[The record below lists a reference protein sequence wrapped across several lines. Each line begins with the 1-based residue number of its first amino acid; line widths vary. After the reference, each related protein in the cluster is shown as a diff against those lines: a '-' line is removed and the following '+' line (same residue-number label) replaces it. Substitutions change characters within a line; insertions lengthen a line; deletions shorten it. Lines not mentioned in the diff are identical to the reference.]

1 MLCECYLVCVAL
13 DEIPIAQALLVGDF
27 LTAQPLPLSVP
38 DVVNFAH
45 ASLEVCDPDHAPL
58 PVIGDVK
65 AALTAA
71 TLLFCRFRRLLASF
85 SVRLLFYQW

>member
-1 MLCECYLVCVAL
+1 MLE
-13 DEIPIAQALLVGDF
+13 EILIAQALLVGDF
-27 LTAQPLPLSVP
+27 LTAQLLPLSVP

-45 ASLEVCDPDHAPL
+45 ASLEVCYPLQAPC

-71 TLLFCRFRRLLASF
+71 SLLFCRFRRLLASF
-85 SVRLLFYQW
+85 SVRLLFHQW